1 MILLLPCA
9 KSRLPLRPLPSAPG
23 GFQQNVWPMWHMWP
37 LAFVCTGHADRALG
51 CSVQVTAP
59 GGLLALSSCS
69 SQLGMEAFLGVC
81 EQALGRA
88 RRRGV
93 VLEVL
98 GQPADHPFPI
108 ACQELR
114 YLKFALFQLD

>member
-1 MILLLPCA
+1 MLLGWL
-9 KSRLPLRPLPSAPG
+9 
-23 GFQQNVWPMWHMWP
+23 
-37 LAFVCTGHADRALG
+37 
-51 CSVQVTAP
+51 QVTAS

-69 SQLGMEAFLGVC
+69 SHLGMDAFLGVC
-81 EQALGRA
+81 ELALGRA
-88 RRRGV
+88 RRKGA

-98 GQPADHPFPI
+98 GQPADHPFPL